1 MRKYQVV
8 NFAGILYGKPNE
20 MEVGRL
26 QYIERQLTKDN
37 VWHPEHPDYVDV
49 FKMLPLGR
57 AHLRQ
62 LHSILSDI
70 SRKDPLATL
79 HCEQVIGRVLRIL
92 NRPQNPSSDQVNE
105 YHRNLQET
113 LKLAEHLSRSDFNWR
128 RLGRVLMAVAMCA
141 AVASGIAF
149 FFASAPVSFALA
161 GSAVFLGAV
170 SWYLNRYSPANLEEV
185 VTDFVHN
192 VKDFSNQHVDDMKP
206 FSPCY
211 IDPNDLFY
219 QAHSIISTS
228 MSGINNVSNK
238 IRDALDQICYE
249 CTFSLKSRLIAGD
262 SLREIQAQ
270 YNETK
275 EYQGLDLLKRV
286 MAISGL
292 TAIKNQDSS
301 IRVIGTTA
309 LYDLTHLD
317 PLGSDNPEEALRQ
330 ASEEYTVA
338 IKRLD
343 APTYVQQVSETVSG
357 WGRSIYSLFSRNTA
371 SRAVPSEDEQEL
383 LEYEE
388 WRL

>member
-92 NRPQNPSSDQVNE
+92 NRPQNPSSVQVDE
-105 YHRNLQET
+105 YNRNLQET

-170 SWYLNRYSPANLEEV
+170 GWYLNRYSPASLEEV

-192 VKDFSNQHVDDMKP
+192 VKDFSNQPVDDTKP
-206 FSPCY
+206 FDPRY
-211 IDPNDLFY
+211 NDPNDPFNQVY
-219 QAHSIISTS
+219 SVISTS
-228 MSGINNVSNK
+228 MSEINNVSNE
-238 IRDALDQICYE
+238 IRCPIRLE
-249 CTFSLKSRLIAGD
+249 CTLSLKSRLIAGD
-262 SLREIQAQ
+262 SLTEIQAQ
-270 YNETK
+270 YDKTK
-275 EYQGLDLLKRV
+275 AYQGLDRLKRV
-286 MAISGL
+286 ITISGL
-292 TAIKNQDSS
+292 TVIENQDCS
-301 IRVIGTTA
+301 IRVIATTA
-309 LYDLTHLD
+309 LYYLTHLD

-383 LEYEE
+383 LGYEE

>member
-8 NFAGILYGKPNE
+8 NFAGILYGKPKE
-20 MEVGRL
+20 MQIGRL
-26 QYIERQLTKDN
+26 QYIQRQLTKEN
-37 VWHPEHPDYVDV
+37 VWHPEQQLYVDV
-49 FKMLPLGR
+49 FKVLPLGH

-192 VKDFSNQHVDDMKP
+192 VKDFSNQPVDDTKP
-206 FSPCY
+206 FDPRY
-211 IDPNDLFY
+211 NDPNDPFNQVY
-219 QAHSIISTS
+219 SVISTS
-228 MSGINNVSNK
+228 MSEINNVSNE
-238 IRDALDQICYE
+238 IRCPIRLE
-249 CTFSLKSRLIAGD
+249 CTLSLKSRLIAGD
-262 SLREIQAQ
+262 SLTEIQAQ
-270 YNETK
+270 YDKTK
-275 EYQGLDLLKRV
+275 AYQGLDRLKRV
-286 MAISGL
+286 ITISGL
-292 TAIKNQDSS
+292 TVIENQDCS
-301 IRVIGTTA
+301 IRVIATTA
-309 LYDLTHLD
+309 LYYLTHLD

-338 IKRLD
+338 IERLD